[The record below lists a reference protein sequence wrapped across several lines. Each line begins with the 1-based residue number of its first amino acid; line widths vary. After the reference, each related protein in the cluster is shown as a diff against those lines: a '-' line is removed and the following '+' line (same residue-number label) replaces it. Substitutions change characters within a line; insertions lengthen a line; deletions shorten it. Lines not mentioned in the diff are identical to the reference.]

1 MALPKKAT
9 APAVVGLNI
18 GSLDFYTG
26 GGGLPE
32 GDYALEFNAQMFQ
45 ATDAKGVTKGPFRL
59 GVMVTA
65 HPLSDPSPEAVKT
78 QFYSMGTS
86 AHLSFAPNPETGKGV
101 VAVPGGPASTLNNS
115 TNWAILIKSLY
126 DSGLPQGVFTND
138 FTVIDGI
145 HVHMQHQ
152 AEPVE
157 RAGFQSKT
165 AEFTEDRKPGSIA
178 VVTEIKEDGKPWDGS
193 GGIPEAVAPAKTAG
207 KVAPKA
213 ATKAAAKAP
222 AAEVE
227 DEVLI
232 AAQSGITSVLE
243 KKPNGCPKLALR
255 TGCFM
260 YIKDALKSVD
270 MAQAVI
276 DTYFGTDEA
285 LESVVSQLG
294 YTVDGPMVK
303 PA

>member
-1 MALPKKAT
+1 MALPKKAN
-9 APAVVGLNI
+9 APALVGLNI

-32 GDYALEFNAQMFQ
+32 GDYALEFNVQMFQ

-78 QFYSMGTS
+78 QFYSMGTN

-101 VAVPGGPASTLNNS
+101 VAVPGGPASTANNS
-115 TNWAILIKSLY
+115 TNLAILIKSLY

-165 AEFTEDRKPGSIA
+165 AEFTEDRKPGTIA
-178 VVTEIKEDGKPWDGS
+178 VVTEIKENGKPWDGS

-213 ATKAAAKAP
+213 APKAAATSV
-222 AAEVE
+222 AAVE
-227 DEVLI
+227 DEILI
-232 AAQSGITSVLE
+232 AAQSGISSVLE
-243 KKPNGCPKLALR
+243 QKPDGCPKLALR
-255 TGCFM
+255 TGCFK
-260 YIKDALKSVD
+260 YIKDTLKNAD

-276 DTYFGTDEA
+276 EAYFGTDEA
-285 LESVVSQLG
+285 LEGVVSQLG
-294 YTVDGPMVK
+294 YTVSGPMVK
-303 PA
+303 PV